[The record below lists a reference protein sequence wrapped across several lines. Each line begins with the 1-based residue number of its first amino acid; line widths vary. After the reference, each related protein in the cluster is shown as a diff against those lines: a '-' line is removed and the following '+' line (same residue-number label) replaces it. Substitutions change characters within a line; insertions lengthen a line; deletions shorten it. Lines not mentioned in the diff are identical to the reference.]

1 MQPRPSA
8 SAIGGPPPLRGKRA
22 HSRRIHHIVRFS
34 LPEDLRNL
42 AVAHVARL
50 DGKDWP
56 YPVIELYLGER
67 SPAEVLSVASNP
79 DEQCDAQF
87 YTGEWHLLKGNRA
100 AATIALQAAIDIS
113 PKDTFEYKVEL
124 AELKRPKL

>member
-1 MQPRPSA
+1 MPDAQVRKSQNLRVR
-8 SAIGGPPPLRGKRA
+8 SELRGENGSA
-22 HSRRIHHIVRFS
+22 
-34 LPEDLRNL
+34 EL
-42 AVAHVARL
+42 AADVARL

-113 PKDTFEYKVEL
+113 PKDTFEYKVAL